1 MSMSAFHD
9 RLGLNAPRRSARHR
23 RCAAGHWA
31 ANRHGLSLLE
41 VILALALLGVASAI
55 MAQAMQM
62 AATNAIAAQRQA
74 EAELAAESVMNQIIA
89 GVIPMQPTTTWT
101 PVGTSASSANWNYM
115 LQTVPCEVQNML
127 GIEVSVRDAAEIDST
142 RPADLTVKRW
152 IVDPALGLDMPA
164 STGSETDATG
174 QAAGAGAA
182 GGGTTGAAA
191 GGLNG
196 RF

>member
-1 MSMSAFHD
+1 MSNNTFHD
-9 RLGLNAPRRSARHR
+9 RLGLNTARRVASHR
-23 RCAAGHWA
+23 RCAPSRRA
-31 ANRHGLSLLE
+31 RRGLSLLE

-115 LQTVPCEVQNML
+115 LQTVPSEVQNML
-127 GIEVSVRDAAEIDST
+127 GIEVSVRNAAELDAT
-142 RPADLTVKRW
+142 RPADLTVIRW
-152 IVDPALGLDMPA
+152 IVDPALGLDTPP
-164 STGSETDATG
+164 STGSEGDATG
-174 QAAGAGAA
+174 QAAGAAGA
-182 GGGTTGAAA
+182 GQTGAAA